1 MYTYIYIHIYIYIF
15 IHIYIY
21 TYIYIYIYTYIHVYI
36 YIYIHT
42 CIHIYIYIYIYRYI
56 YIYIKIYIYIY
67 IYIYIHM
74 YVYLQCVYIFILCI
88 FIYLNIENR
97 YTHNIIH
104 IPKFNGPLN
113 FCQASFGSLRWRY
126 STTCPVACGTRCATT
141 PPSPACP
148 GEGGW
153 WSICWARPTST
164 CAYLMVIHDISMHI
178 KPNQTLGYDIKHESA
193 KN

>member
-1 MYTYIYIHIYIYIF
+1 MYIYIYIVMCTHIYIYIHIQIYIYIYIHIYIY
-15 IHIYIY
+15 
-21 TYIYIYIYTYIHVYI
+21 TYIHTYIHVYI
-36 YIYIHT
+36 YTYL
-42 CIHIYIYIYIYRYI
+42 HIYIYIYVCIFTMRLYIYIMYI
-56 YIYIKIYIYIY
+56 YIY
-67 IYIYIHM
+67 
-74 YVYLQCVYIFILCI
+74 V
-88 FIYLNIENR
+88 ENG

-153 WSICWARPTST
+153 WSICWATNRH
-164 CAYLMVIHDISMHI
+164 MRIFDG
-178 KPNQTLGYDIKHESA
+178 NWW
-193 KN
+193 